1 MAVKVTVNSVSPNR
15 VSINNQQR
23 TTIRSVGLANPES
36 KLENLSD
43 VDASDPDNNQG
54 TGASWSYTQGPLGT
68 WTQNG
73 PGFVGTGNAGN
84 NQYCDAISG
93 DGKVAAVIDD
103 AGEFWTFV

>member
-43 VDASDPDNNQG
+43 VDASDPDNNEILVYDETFNKYVIKTLPNINGG
-54 TGASWSYTQGPLGT
+54 T
-68 WTQNG
+68 
-73 PGFVGTGNAGN
+73 F
-84 NQYCDAISG
+84 
-93 DGKVAAVIDD
+93 
-103 AGEFWTFV
+103 

>member
-43 VDASDPDNNQG
+43 VDASDPDNNEILVYDEALNKYVIKILPNINGG
-54 TGASWSYTQGPLGT
+54 T
-68 WTQNG
+68 
-73 PGFVGTGNAGN
+73 F
-84 NQYCDAISG
+84 
-93 DGKVAAVIDD
+93 
-103 AGEFWTFV
+103 

>member
-43 VDASDPDNNQG
+43 VDASDPDNNEILVYDETSNKYVIKTLPNINGG
-54 TGASWSYTQGPLGT
+54 T
-68 WTQNG
+68 
-73 PGFVGTGNAGN
+73 F
-84 NQYCDAISG
+84 
-93 DGKVAAVIDD
+93 
-103 AGEFWTFV
+103 